1 MIALSSAEAEL
12 YGIIKTS
19 SETLGIMS
27 ILIDWNMSY
36 KADIMADAS
45 AALGII
51 GRTGLGK
58 LRHIDTSYLW
68 LQQESIKRKLRMNK
82 VKGTENPAD
91 MNTKGLSGEEITKYV
106 KNIGMGYKEGRS
118 ELAPEVHQVINKK
131 KCVRFNS
138 TSSKVTH
145 RVRNKPQNKCMGE
158 FKGNSDSHVFV
169 SHGEYDSTCECAGCW
184 MYCEANPRA

>member
-1 MIALSSAEAEL
+1 
-12 YGIIKTS
+12 
-19 SETLGIMS
+19 
-27 ILIDWNMSY
+27 
-36 KADIMADAS
+36 MADAS

-68 LQQESIKRKLRMNK
+68 LQQESIKKKLRMNK

-91 MNTKGLSGEEITKYV
+91 MNTKGLSGEEIAKYI
-106 KNIGMGYKEGRS
+106 KMIGMGYKEGRS
-118 ELAPEVHQVINKK
+118 ELAPEVHQMINKT

-145 RVRNKPQNKCMGE
+145 RVRNKSHCKPMGE
-158 FKGNSDSHVFV
+158 SGSNGDSHVFV
-169 SHGEYDSTCECAGCW
+169 GHGEYDHTCGCAGCW
-184 MYCEANPRA
+184 MFCDGNTRA

>member
-1 MIALSSAEAEL
+1 M
-12 YGIIKTS
+12 IIKTS
-19 SETLGIMS
+19 SETVGIIS
-27 ILIDWNMSY
+27 ILKDWNMFY

-68 LQQESIKRKLRMNK
+68 LQQESIKKKLIMGK

-91 MNTKGLSGEEITKYV
+91 MNTKGLSGDEITKYV
-106 KNIGMGYKEGRS
+106 KMIGMGYKEGRS
-118 ELAPEVHQVINKK
+118 ELAPEVHQMINKT

-138 TSSKVTH
+138 TSSKVT
-145 RVRNKPQNKCMGE
+145 RRARNKSQNCKYNGE
-158 FKGNSDSHVFV
+158 SGGSDVSHVFE
-169 SHGEYDSTCECAGCW
+169 SHGDYDYTCGCAGCW
-184 MYCEANPRA
+184 MFCDRNERA